1 MLKSQ
6 VEHECQTGPA
16 IMRVERFGRG
26 SGSVINTKRAS
37 IGMSEH
43 HSKDEEVDQV
53 CDLAP
58 AMW

>member
-1 MLKSQ
+1 MLKLQ
-6 VEHECQTGPA
+6 REHECQTARA
-16 IMRVERFGRG
+16 IMRVECFGRG
-26 SGSVINTKRAS
+26 SGSVLDSKRAS

-53 CDLAP
+53 CDLAT